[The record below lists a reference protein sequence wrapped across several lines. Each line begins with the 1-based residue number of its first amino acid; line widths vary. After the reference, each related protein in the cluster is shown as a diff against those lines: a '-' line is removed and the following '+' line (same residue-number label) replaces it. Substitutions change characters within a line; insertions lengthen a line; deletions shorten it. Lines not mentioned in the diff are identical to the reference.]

1 MNKMKEVAQLLGVEL
16 DEEFYIKTLGSKYR
30 ITSNGLETENS
41 ITRGWDISL
50 NHFFRDLLTG
60 KLEIKKPIL
69 DKVEKEYLE
78 NVIRPFRDTVECI
91 TKTIRYS
98 YDCSLRKEEKSEC
111 IGMSI
116 KDKYDVYL
124 PPFKLGSM
132 YKGMEINKLYTLKE
146 LGLFEGR
153 LEKESEEK

>member
-16 DEEFYIKTLGSKYR
+16 GEKFEVTV
-30 ITSNGLETENS
+30 NGLNS
-41 ITRGWDISL
+41 QECVLKESGLFVVDGNCPCAHTL
-50 NHFFRDLLTG
+50 KDLLVG
-60 KLEIKKPIL
+60 SLEIKKPTL
-69 DKVEKEYLE
+69 NKVEKEYLE

-91 TKTIRYS
+91 AKNVNYS
-98 YDCSLRKEEKSEC
+98 YKCSLRKEEKSEC
-111 IGMSI
+111 IAISI
-116 KDKYDVYL
+116 KDTYDVCL

-132 YKGMEINKLYTLKE
+132 YKGMKADKAYTLKE